1 MEKQKL
7 PKGWYMI
14 TDPCYVLSREDY
26 EKVILKNL
34 SGKKMKEVIESGD
47 ENEIEQLNEMF
58 NSSNGILEHKE
69 HKLFN
74 HGTYIGDGE
83 YLDNEEFNY
92 FVDSGQLSCV
102 PIEIIED
109 EIFGKE
115 MKKKMNV
122 GGRRLEYFEED
133 FECSYDDGTFQFGE
147 LTIDTKGE
155 MGNFFEE
162 IKKSKTIKI
171 KDYEKNN

>member
-1 MEKQKL
+1 MERQKL

-34 SGKKMKEVIESGD
+34 SVKKMIEVTESGD
-47 ENEIEQLNEMF
+47 KNEMEQLNEMF
-58 NSSNGILEHKE
+58 NSNGILEHKE

-83 YLDNEEFNY
+83 YLDNEELNY

-109 EIFGKE
+109 EIFGRE
-115 MKKKMNV
+115 FKKMINV
-122 GGRRLEYFEED
+122 GGRRLEHFKED
-133 FECSYDDGTFQFGE
+133 FECSYDDGTFQFGDIS
-147 LTIDTKGE
+147 IDTKGDW
-155 MGNFFEE
+155 GDIPFGQG
-162 IKKSKTIKI
+162 
-171 KDYEKNN
+171 DD